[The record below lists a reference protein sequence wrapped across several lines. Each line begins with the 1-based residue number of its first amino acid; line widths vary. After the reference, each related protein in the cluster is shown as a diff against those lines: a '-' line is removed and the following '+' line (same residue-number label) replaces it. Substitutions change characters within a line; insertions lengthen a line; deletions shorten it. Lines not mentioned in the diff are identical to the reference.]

1 MAVAERVVAVLLTF
15 ISCYYLS
22 VLVMG
27 RWWGVLGK
35 LASGRRFTSLPVRV
49 VASLYLMIL
58 ACFSISAWVA
68 VIFQP
73 VPWAST
79 VVGIG
84 YLLLI
89 LTLLAEGLLPRWR
102 STNGAEVHHG

>member
-1 MAVAERVVAVLLTF
+1 MALAERVVVALLIFT
-15 ISCYYLS
+15 SCYYLS

-35 LASGRRFTSLPVRV
+35 LASGNRFTSLPVRV

-58 ACFSISAWVA
+58 ACFTLSAWAA
-68 VIFQP
+68 VILQHP
-73 VPWAST
+73 AWAST
-79 VVGIG
+79 LVVVGGLI
-84 YLLLI
+84 LI